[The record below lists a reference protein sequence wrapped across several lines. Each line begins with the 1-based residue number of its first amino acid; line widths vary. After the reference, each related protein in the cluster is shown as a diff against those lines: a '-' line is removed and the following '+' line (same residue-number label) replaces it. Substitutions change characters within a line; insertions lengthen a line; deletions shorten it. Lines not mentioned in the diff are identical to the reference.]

1 MQLLSW
7 LLMTWSTS
15 VSHVSEVQ
23 LKNHSSV
30 SSSEFLVI
38 SSRKV
43 PDLLLLSLKRSLS
56 KWIVNANQLCSV
68 CTIAPKCGREENPE
82 LDPLEL

>member
-15 VSHVSEVQ
+15 VIRVSEVQ

-43 PDLLLLSLKRSLS
+43 PDLLLVSLKRSLS
-56 KWIVNANQLCSV
+56 KWIENANQLYSV
-68 CTIAPKCGREENPE
+68 CTIAPKRGREENPE